1 MMLALVG
8 PTACGKTEA
17 SIRVARELGAEI
29 VSIDSMLV
37 YRGMDVGTA
46 KPSTAERA
54 AVPHHLIDVID
65 PDRAFSVAEFQRLAL
80 AAVRGIEER
89 GRRTLLVGGS
99 GLYFRAVADRLTFP
113 GTKADTRATLEAE
126 AVTLGPLAL
135 HQRLVDIDPAAAS
148 RIQPA
153 NVRRTVRALE
163 VAAVTGRPF
172 STFGQDW
179 ERYPRGNVRVAGIDM
194 PRDVLIARIEA
205 RVEAMMP
212 GLLEETR
219 ALVERGFGGF
229 LTSIQAI
236 GYAEASACLAGEVS
250 EAKSVATIVRRTK
263 ALARRQVAWFR
274 RDPRIRWFAAGAEG
288 AGSIAGDL
296 IEYLGGKAET

>member
-1 MMLALVG
+1 MLAVVG
-8 PTACGKTEA
+8 PTASGKTEA

-29 VSIDSMLV
+29 VSVDSMLV

-46 KPSTAERA
+46 KPGAAERT
-54 AVPHHLIDVID
+54 AVPHHLVDVID
-65 PDRAFSVAEFQRLAL
+65 PDQAFSVAEFQRLAL
-80 AAVRGIEER
+80 AATSAIEKR

-126 AVTLGPLAL
+126 AVALGPEAL
-135 HQRLVDIDPAAAS
+135 HRRLAEFDPVAAG

-153 NVRRTVRALE
+153 NLRRTVRALE

-172 STFGQDW
+172 STFGDDW
-179 ERYPRGNVRVAGIDM
+179 ERYPRENVRVAGIDM
-194 PRDVLIARIEA
+194 PRDVLNARIES
-205 RVEAMMP
+205 RVDAMMP

-219 ALVERGFGGF
+219 VLVERGFGGF

-236 GYAEASACLAGEVS
+236 GYAEASACLAGEAS
-250 EAKSVATIVRRTK
+250 QAKTAATILRRTK
-263 ALARRQVAWFR
+263 ALARRQAAWFR
-274 RDPRIRWFAAGAEG
+274 RDPRVRWFAAGAEG
-288 AGSIAGDL
+288 AEGIAGDL
-296 IEYLGGKAET
+296 IEYLGGDMET